1 MEQWFQS
8 NQPILRHSHLQ
19 ALGCCCFP
27 IFHYSNIPIFLFV
40 CCCPPFDTG
49 SRIRY
54 VPAPM
59 GDGGR
64 RPEVRIGMICRD
76 FILEP
81 YPGNGLTSPAQITGS
96 IVRCS
101 NRLSISY
108 QLQGTL
114 HEILIPARDEI
125 PARRSRL
132 WEETCFELFLAPENS
147 EQYWE
152 FNLSP
157 AGHWNAFRFSSYR
170 QSMQEE
176 TAFSFLPFS
185 TQRTGDTLLLHME
198 LDAEKILK
206 GCGLE
211 AGISAI
217 IKTREGE
224 VTFWSLAHNAVRP
237 DFHARDCFIIHLPM
251 ERNR

>member
-1 MEQWFQS
+1 
-8 NQPILRHSHLQ
+8 
-19 ALGCCCFP
+19 
-27 IFHYSNIPIFLFV
+27 
-40 CCCPPFDTG
+40 
-49 SRIRY
+49 
-54 VPAPM
+54 
-59 GDGGR
+59 
-64 RPEVRIGMICRD
+64 MIHRN

-81 YPGNGLTSPAQITGS
+81 YPGNGLSPPVQITGS

-132 WEETCFELFLAPENS
+132 WEETCFELFLAAENS

-157 AGHWNAFRFSSYR
+157 AGHWNVFRFSSYR

-176 TAFSFLPFS
+176 TAFSSLPFS
-185 TQRTGDTLLLHME
+185 TQHIGDTLLLHME

-206 GCGLE
+206 ACSLE
-211 AGISAI
+211 AGVSAI
-217 IKTREGE
+217 IKTRVGE
-224 VTFWSLAHNAVRP
+224 VTYWSLAHNPVRP

-251 ERNR
+251 ERNC

>member
-1 MEQWFQS
+1 M
-8 NQPILRHSHLQ
+8 
-19 ALGCCCFP
+19 
-27 IFHYSNIPIFLFV
+27 
-40 CCCPPFDTG
+40 
-49 SRIRY
+49 
-54 VPAPM
+54 
-59 GDGGR
+59 
-64 RPEVRIGMICRD
+64 GMIRRD

-81 YPGNGLTSPAQITGS
+81 YPGNGLPPPVQITGS
-96 IVRCS
+96 IVRYA

-114 HEILIPARDEI
+114 QEILIPARDEM

-132 WEETCFELFLAPENS
+132 WEVTCFELFLAPENS

-152 FNLSP
+152 FNFSP
-157 AGHWNAFRFSSYR
+157 AGHWNVFRFSSYR

-185 TQRTGDTLLLHME
+185 TQHMGDTLLLHME
-198 LDAEKILK
+198 LDAERILK

-211 AGISAI
+211 AGVSAI
-217 IKTREGE
+217 IKTRAGE

-251 ERNR
+251 ERNCREQAVNSEQ